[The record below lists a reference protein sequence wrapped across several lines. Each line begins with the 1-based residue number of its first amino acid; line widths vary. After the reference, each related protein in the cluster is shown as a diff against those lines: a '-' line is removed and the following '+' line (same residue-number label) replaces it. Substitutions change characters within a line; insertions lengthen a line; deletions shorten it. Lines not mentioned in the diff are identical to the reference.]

1 MGNKNIG
8 KIRKKVM
15 SKVKNCTHVPTD
27 WNADS
32 ERLILFA
39 DIMGFKDRVINTDHK
54 KLKEDMEAFHDKL
67 EKQSSPLR
75 QNDKLKFAQ
84 FSDSILVVANGT
96 DESMFNLIS
105 KAAARLMHVALSE
118 GIAIKGVIAQGKFTY
133 DKKKEL
139 YIGKPLVDAYL
150 LHDEIKFY
158 GIVVHHS
165 AEKTVKLYASEN
177 RNPYTNLPVTL
188 EKGQTAHYH
197 LCWNMIDTLLAANDI
212 TDECNNWLANIAE
225 TVSGRPRIY
234 IDNTLKILKADQ
246 DEITRIKAEK
256 GTTAATLPVVE
267 N

>member
-1 MGNKNIG
+1 MAEKKIVKLG
-8 KIRKKVM
+8 KSIVRKVTRA
-15 SKVKNCTHVPTD
+15 SHS
-27 WNADS
+27 WNADV
-32 ERLILFA
+32 ERLVLFA
-39 DIMGFKDRVINTDHK
+39 DIMGFKERVLNTEHE
-54 KLKEDMEAFHDKL
+54 KLRKNMEAFHDKL

-75 QNDKLKFAQ
+75 QNEKLKFAQ

-96 DESMFNLIS
+96 DEQMFNLIS

-133 DKKKEL
+133 NESKEL

-165 AEKTVKLYASEN
+165 AEKTVKQYASEN
-177 RNPYTNLPVTL
+177 RNPYTNLPVAL

-197 LCWNMIDTLLAANDI
+197 LCWNMMDKLLAVNDI
-212 TDECNNWLANIAE
+212 TEECNKWLEKIAE

-246 DEITRIKAEK
+246 EEINRIKAEK
-256 GTTAATLPVVE
+256 GTTAADPPVE